1 MNGEKR
7 PLAVTIVSCVYI
19 AVGAIGFVYHF
30 RELLSQP
37 DGFKDA
43 ILVEAVELAAIVCG
57 AFMLRGLNWARWGAI
72 GWIALHVVLSAF
84 HAVQEFAMH
93 LLIGVVIAWALLRP
107 ESARYFRG
115 ARAEAPE
122 D

>member
-1 MNGEKR
+1 MSGEKR

-19 AVGAIGFVYHF
+19 AVGTIGFVYHF

-37 DGFKDA
+37 DGLRDA
-43 ILVEAVELAAIVCG
+43 ALVEAVELVAIVCG
-57 AFMLRGLNWARWGAI
+57 AFMLRALNWARWTALA
-72 GWIALHVVLSAF
+72 WIAFHIVLSAF
-84 HAVQEFAMH
+84 NAVQEFAMH
-93 LLIGVVIAWALLRP
+93 LLIGVVISWALLRP

-115 ARAEAPE
+115 VRADPPE